1 MNSVDFY
8 KDIKKILTMKQIKS
22 VVWKV
27 TGDDQ
32 FKPEKVQV
40 RFEDVEGTVFEMVIH
55 EPTNYVWRNQEE
67 VILNIAFS
75 HFGII
80 PKGQWIGVTTDLS
93 KMVNLCRKKAPYD
106 GVFFLNED
114 RCSWN
119 GFEAPVHVF

>member
-1 MNSVDFY
+1 MDFY

-22 VVWKV
+22 VAWKV

-40 RFEDVEGTVFEMVIH
+40 RFEDVEGTVFELVIH
-55 EPTNYVWRNQEE
+55 NDPNLYHTLMNQEE
-67 VILNIAFS
+67 VILNVAFS

-80 PKGQWIGVTTDLS
+80 PKGEWIGVTTDLS
-93 KMVNLCRKKAPYD
+93 KMVNMCRKKAPYD

-119 GFEAPVHVF
+119 DFEVPVHVF